1 MSDTQT
7 VTLPNGQLIEN
18 VPVGT
23 SKDELKT
30 KLIESGKVTEDAFVV
45 KAESPEQVKTDLP
58 WYKDVY
64 YFVRNNLDIP
74 ASIYGGI
81 KAAKYGS
88 QFGPKGAIGFGI
100 LGSGIGAF
108 GGDVTSSFLNPEEEV
123 SYEQSV
129 EEAVIGM
136 GIDVATLGAW
146 KATKPFFIGVMKN
159 LRQTPENAA
168 KIIAQKIAEEGTQAG
183 TQAGTKESLTATQ
196 QILQQK
202 GATLTRFQ
210 TGEASATEVFAEKLG
225 EAGLFSG
232 RESAKN
238 ISKVNEAIQSALNDV
253 TGAYPIRTGDS
264 PVDLGEAVLDIIT
277 AGRYA
282 ASDAYGEGLEEITK
296 TLSQKSV
303 DITPLRNQLLAFKNA
318 NSVVSTGVD
327 AAGKA
332 VTKRNTLLSK
342 ETNDFINEQLNNI
355 LKYPNMTGE
364 ALLRIDKMLTN
375 EMKRFGDIRSPN
387 YNTAVDKQMG
397 ELQNS
402 IKQGILDILRKTD
415 PEAAKSYEVLKNTY
429 SETMKGIL
437 PVINSNIIKS
447 AEKGVYDSIGKLL
460 TTSTSVSKINAMLA
474 SIDNAYAQLAKG
486 KQLPSE
492 IPYGSAKEAKNAIR
506 QSFLKNLIPK
516 IDSPD
521 FDISTYADLAARFQ
535 RPAEKAR
542 LKAIMGE
549 DYVQVNQL
557 LNAMAEASKRPDGN
571 LGVLFLRGKEF
582 QTGSEL
588 FKAGQGVALGVS
600 TTASLP
606 VALGSAAF
614 ILGSPIFLSKLAYS
628 PKAVNRLLAFN
639 KQKFKDD
646 AARETAA
653 MLIVSDVING
663 LSSEEAAQLRADL
676 GIGEQ

>member
-23 SKDELKT
+23 SQDELKR

-74 ASIYGGI
+74 ASIYGGV
-81 KAAKYGS
+81 KGAKYGS
-88 QFGPKGAIGFGI
+88 QFGPKGAVGFGL

-108 GGDVTSSFLNPEEEV
+108 GGDVTSSFLNPEEEL
-123 SYEQSV
+123 SYEKSV
-129 EEAVIGM
+129 EEAVLGM
-136 GIDVATLGAW
+136 GIDLLTLGAW
-146 KATKPFFIGVMKN
+146 KATKPAFMSAMQT
-159 LRQTPENAA
+159 LRQTPESAA
-168 KIIAQKIAEEGTQAG
+168 EIIVQQIKEEGTQAG
-183 TQAGTKESLTATQ
+183 TRESLTATQ
-196 QILQQK
+196 QILQEK

-210 TGEASATEVFAEKLG
+210 TGQASATEVFAEKLG

-253 TGAYPIRTGDS
+253 TSGYAVRTGDS

-318 NSVVSTGVD
+318 NSVVSTGVE
-327 AAGKA
+327 AGKK
-332 VTKRNTLLSK
+332 VTTRNTLLSK

-437 PVINSNIIKS
+437 PVINSNLIKS

-460 TTSTSVSKINAMLA
+460 TTSTNVSKINAMLA

-506 QSFLKNLIPK
+506 QSFLKNLIPR

-549 DYVQVNQL
+549 DYAQVNQL

-614 ILGSPIFLSKLAYS
+614 ILGSPIFLSKLAYN

-639 KQKFKDD
+639 KQKFADD

-663 LSSEEAAQLRADL
+663 LSSEEAAQLKADL

>member
-1 MSDTQT
+1 MADTYT

-23 SKDELKT
+23 SKDELKR
-30 KLIESGKVTEDAFVV
+30 KLIESGRVTEDAFVV
-45 KAESPEQVKTDLP
+45 QPKTDKTEKPDLP

-64 YFVRNNLDIP
+64 YFVKNNLDIP
-74 ASIYGGI
+74 ASIYGGV
-81 KAAKYGS
+81 KGAKYGS
-88 QFGPKGAIGFGI
+88 KFGPKGAVGFGL
-100 LGSGIGAF
+100 LGSGVGAF

-123 SYEQSV
+123 SYEKSV
-129 EEAVIGM
+129 EEAFIGM
-136 GIDVATLGAW
+136 GFDLATLGAW
-146 KATKPFFIGVMKN
+146 KATKPAFMSAMKA
-159 LRQTPENAA
+159 LRQTPENTA
-168 KIIAQKIAEEGTQAG
+168 KIIAREISEEATQAG
-183 TQAGTKESLTATQ
+183 TQESLRATQ
-196 QILQQK
+196 AILEEK

-210 TGEASATEVFAEKLG
+210 TGLASAWEVFAEKLG

-238 ISKVNEAIQSALNDV
+238 ISKVNEAVQASLNDV
-253 TGAYPIRTGDS
+253 TSGYAVRTGDS

-296 TLSQKSV
+296 TLSKSSV
-303 DITPLRNQLLAFKNA
+303 DITPLQNQLLAFKNA

-332 VTKRNTLLSK
+332 VTKRTSLLSK

-355 LKYPNMTGE
+355 LKYPNMTGD
-364 ALLRIDKMLTN
+364 ALLKVDKMLTD
-375 EMKRFGDIRSPN
+375 EMKKFGDIKSPN
-387 YNTAVDKQMG
+387 YNNTVDKQMG
-397 ELQNS
+397 ELQNN

-429 SETMKGIL
+429 SETMKGLL
-437 PVINSNIIKS
+437 PEINASVIKS
-447 AEKGVYDSIGKLL
+447 GEKGLYDSIGKLL
-460 TTSTSVSKINAMLA
+460 TTNSNVSKINAMLA
-474 SIDNAYAQLAKG
+474 SIDNAYAQLAKT
-486 KQLPSE
+486 KQLNNE

-506 QSFLKNLIPK
+506 QSFLKNIMPN

-521 FDISTYADLAARFQ
+521 FDISTYANLASRFQ

-549 DYVQVNQL
+549 DYVKVNQL
-557 LNAMAEASKRPDGN
+557 LNAMSEASKRPDGN

-588 FKAGQGVALGVS
+588 FKGAQGVLLGVS
-600 TTASLP
+600 ATTSLP
-606 VALGSAAF
+606 VALGSAAL
-614 ILGSPIFLSKLAYS
+614 ILGSPIFLSKLAYN

>member
-1 MSDTQT
+1 MADTVT

-30 KLIESGKVTEDAFVV
+30 KLIESGEVTEDAFVV
-45 KAESPEQVKTDLP
+45 KTESTEQEKADLP

-64 YFVRNNLDIP
+64 YFVKNNLDIP
-74 ASIYGGI
+74 ASIYGGV
-81 KAAKYGS
+81 KGAKFGAK
-88 QFGPKGAIGFGI
+88 FGPKGAVGFGI
-100 LGSGIGAF
+100 LGSGMGAF

-123 SYEQSV
+123 DYGKSV
-129 EEAVIGM
+129 EESLIGM
-136 GIDVATLGAW
+136 GFDIALLGSWKVLKPVALSAGKRLGFS
-146 KATKPFFIGVMKN
+146 PD
-159 LRQTPENAA
+159 QTAA
-168 KIIAQKIAEEGTQAG
+168 LVAKELSEEGTQVG
-183 TQAGTKESLTATQ
+183 TRESLTATQ

-253 TGAYPIRTGDS
+253 TSAYPIRTGDS

-303 DITPLRNQLLAFKNA
+303 DISPLRNQLLAFKNA

-327 AAGKA
+327 ATGKA

-342 ETNDFINEQLNNI
+342 ETNDFINEQLDNI
-355 LKYPNMTGE
+355 LKYPNMTGD
-364 ALLRIDKMLTN
+364 ALLKIDKMLTN

-437 PVINSNIIKS
+437 PAINANIVKS

-460 TTSTSVSKINAMLA
+460 TTSTGVSKINAMLA
-474 SIDNAYAQLAKG
+474 SIDNAYAQLAKT
-486 KQLPSE
+486 KQINNE

-549 DYVQVNQL
+549 DYAQVNQL
-557 LNAMAEASKRPDGN
+557 LNAMAEASKTPDGN

-582 QTGSEL
+582 EKTSDI
-588 FKAGQGVALGVS
+588 FKAGQGIALGVS

-663 LSSEEAAQLRADL
+663 LSSEEAAQLKADL

>member
-23 SKDELKT
+23 SQDELKR
-30 KLIESGKVTEDAFVV
+30 KLIESGRVTEDAFVV
-45 KAESPEQVKTDLP
+45 QPKTDKTEKPDLP

-64 YFVRNNLDIP
+64 YFVKNNLDIP
-74 ASIYGGI
+74 ASMYGGV
-81 KAAKYGS
+81 KGAKFGS
-88 QFGPKGAIGFGI
+88 RFGPKGAAVFGV
-100 LGSGIGAF
+100 LGSGMGAF

-123 SYEQSV
+123 DYGKSV
-129 EEAVIGM
+129 EESLIGM
-136 GIDVATLGAW
+136 GFDVATLGAW
-146 KATKPFFIGVMKN
+146 KVLKPMALSVGKRYGFSPD
-159 LRQTPENAA
+159 QTAA
-168 KIIAQKIAEEGTQAG
+168 LMAQQLSQEGTQVG
-183 TQAGTKESLTATQ
+183 TRESLTATQ

-318 NSVVSTGVD
+318 NSVVSTGVE
-327 AAGKA
+327 AGKK
-332 VTKRNTLLSK
+332 VTTRNTLLSK

-364 ALLRIDKMLTN
+364 ALLKIDKMLTN

-397 ELQNS
+397 ELQNN

-437 PVINSNIIKS
+437 PVINANIVKS

-460 TTSTSVSKINAMLA
+460 TTSSSVSKINAMLA
-474 SIDNAYAQLAKG
+474 SIDNAYAQLAKT
-486 KQLPSE
+486 KQINNE

-516 IDSPD
+516 MDSPD

-549 DYVQVNQL
+549 DYAQVNQL

-663 LSSEEAAQLRADL
+663 LSSEEAAQLKADL
-676 GIGEQ
+676 GIIEE